1 MTHYSIVMNTD
12 KGMRRTVRISNPN
25 PNLPTQDIAAAVD
38 KLLANDVYEP
48 SRGTLDSLNRMELTT
63 IQTTVVL

>member
-1 MTHYSIVMNTD
+1 MNTD
-12 KGMRRTVRISNPN
+12 KGNRRTLRISNPN

-48 SRGTLDSLNRMELTT
+48 SRRALDSLNRMELTT
-63 IQTTVVL
+63 IETTVIL